1 MAKRDATRGLA
12 CRKNRDKSMEAVQR
26 TELTIYELKQSGAI
40 DELQERLHQVTGLAF
55 LTVDYRGLPVSEM
68 TGFTDYCCFRRKY
81 DYYAKNCVLSNAFGG
96 AAAAINN
103 KPYIYKCHAGLI
115 HIAVPIVIRGQFLGS
130 LLCGQIKCSDVPKL
144 DDFGERLRDSVDWT
158 KEEELC
164 KKFNDIEEITFKQ
177 VEQISELVFLYVK
190 MMCQKETY
198 RLEKTDCE
206 ISASQIME
214 ENAKTKEKEQHM
226 EEMILNRNQEQ
237 IHSQFVLTILNS
249 AAGLACV
256 EDAEQTEEMI
266 HLLIKMIQY
275 QMKKEDSMVSLKEEL
290 THVER
295 YLKIQKL
302 RFEEKINYDIVKDIH
317 LEEQMVIPHILLPFV
332 ENAMLHGILARRGE
346 GRIRISCYRENRD
359 CIISIEDEGTEQK
372 MGQNGEGIFC
382 GHSEHSR
389 ISQDI
394 YVVRQRLMNKYGVN
408 YDIQLSSGKSEGT
421 MVNIRIPQSVERVRY
436 YV

>member
-1 MAKRDATRGLA
+1 
-12 CRKNRDKSMEAVQR
+12 MEAVQR
-26 TELTIYELKQSGAI
+26 TELTINELKQSGAI

-55 LTVDYRGLPVSEM
+55 LAVDYRGLPVSEM

-130 LLCGQIKCSDVPKL
+130 LLCGQIKCSDVSKL
-144 DDFGERLRDSVDWT
+144 DDFGERLSDSVDWT

-164 KKFNDIEEITFKQ
+164 KKFDNIEEVSFKQ

-190 MMCQKETY
+190 MMCEKETY
-198 RLEKTDCE
+198 RLDKMDCE

-214 ENAKTKEKEQHM
+214 ENAKTKEKEQQM
-226 EEMILNRNQEQ
+226 EEMILTRNQEQ
-237 IHSQFVLTILNS
+237 IQSQFVLTILNS

-275 QMKKEDSMVSLKEEL
+275 QMEKEDGMVPLNEEL
-290 THVER
+290 EHVER

-302 RFEEKINYDIVKDIH
+302 RFEEKLNYDIVKGVH
-317 LEEQMVIPHILLPFV
+317 LEEQMIIPHILLPFV
-332 ENAMLHGILARRGE
+332 ENAMLHGVLARKEE
-346 GRIRISCYRENRD
+346 GRIRISCYMENRD
-359 CIISIEDEGTEQK
+359 CIISIEDEGPERSREQD
-372 MGQNGEGIFC
+372 GEGIFC
-382 GHSEHSR
+382 GHNENSR

-394 YVVRQRLMNKYGVN
+394 YAVRQRLVKKYGVK
-408 YDIQLSSGKSEGT
+408 YDICLSSGKTGGT
-421 MVNIRIPQSVERVRY
+421 IVNIRIPQSVERVCY
-436 YV
+436 HV